1 MRKKQKQESEA
12 QKKKIAEYHQ
22 KKRQTEEL
30 LANANYVDFEDLEN
44 DEDLMG
50 VQPSHATD
58 GRDRLDSY
66 VEELS
71 MLKGRKRA
79 PPAVN

>member
-1 MRKKQKQESEA
+1 M
-12 QKKKIAEYHQ
+12 QKKKIAEYRQ

-30 LANANYVDFEDLEN
+30 LANANYVDFEDFENSEGEEDHLMNDKDKLE
-44 DEDLMG
+44 G
-50 VQPSHATD
+50 
-58 GRDRLDSY
+58 Y

-71 MLKGRKRA
+71 RDQGRKRA